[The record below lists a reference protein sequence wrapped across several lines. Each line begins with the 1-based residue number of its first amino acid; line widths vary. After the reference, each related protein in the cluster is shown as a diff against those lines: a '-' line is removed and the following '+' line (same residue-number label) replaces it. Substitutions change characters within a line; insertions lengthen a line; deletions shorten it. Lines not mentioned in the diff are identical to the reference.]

1 MAQLL
6 RIGTYRSKVV
16 IKTIDNS
23 FNNYFTSIALKL
35 NECDDGLTKWVPKFT
50 DYIKSSSNTSIYLK
64 ECTSDE
70 ILNMIKELSSSKS
83 SDITITVLKRCGN
96 ILSPV
101 LSQFYTRFMR
111 LGIFPDTL
119 KTGLV
124 SPIYKKG
131 DPQLLDNYRPISTL
145 PIFSKIFEKLI
156 YTRIYDFLVAK
167 NV

>member
-1 MAQLL
+1 MLQTSVHLMRYSTLL
-6 RIGTYRSKVV
+6 RS
-16 IKTIDNS
+16 
-23 FNNYFTSIALKL
+23 
-35 NECDDGLTKWVPKFT
+35 
-50 DYIKSSSNTSIYLK
+50 YL
-64 ECTSDE
+64 
-70 ILNMIKELSSSKS
+70 LVNR
-83 SDITITVLKRCGN
+83 DIPITVLKRCGN

-101 LSQFYTRFMR
+101 LSKFYTRFMR

-156 YTRIYDFLVAK
+156 YSRIYDFLVAK
-167 NV
+167 NVLYEKQFGFRRNHST

>member
-1 MAQLL
+1 MRARAKVSCIQTIVVHLHVV
-6 RIGTYRSKVV
+6 RKWGT
-16 IKTIDNS
+16 
-23 FNNYFTSIALKL
+23 
-35 NECDDGLTKWVPKFT
+35 
-50 DYIKSSSNTSIYLK
+50 
-64 ECTSDE
+64 
-70 ILNMIKELSSSKS
+70 
-83 SDITITVLKRCGN
+83 
-96 ILSPV
+96 
-101 LSQFYTRFMR
+101 FYTRFRR

-167 NV
+167 NVLYEKQFGFRRNHSTSHAINY